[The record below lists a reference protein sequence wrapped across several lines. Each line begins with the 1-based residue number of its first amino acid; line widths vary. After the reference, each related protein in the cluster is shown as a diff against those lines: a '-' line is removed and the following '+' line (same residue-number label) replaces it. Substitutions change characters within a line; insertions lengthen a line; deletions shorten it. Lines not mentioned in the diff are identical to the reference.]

1 MKFTTAIV
9 AALLSATSLAAPAES
24 LDKRATEVS
33 MMAAGQWTIT
43 KMVRTCANGACKWS
57 FGINDGTTNT
67 PCAFSVKGKP
77 ATQTDS
83 TGNVCGA
90 YTVSS
95 GWSGQF
101 GPNSGF
107 TTLAVTNAAKK
118 QVAYPAYTD
127 AQLVNG
133 KVVTPN
139 QSYTPQNL
147 AV

>member
-24 LDKRATEVS
+24 LEKRADLS

-43 KMVRTCANGACKWS
+43 KMVRTCGNGECKWS

-83 TGNVCGA
+83 TGNVCGL
-90 YTVSS
+90 YTVST

-101 GPNSGF
+101 GANNGF
-107 TTLAVTNAAKK
+107 TTLAVANAAKK
-118 QVAYPAYTD
+118 QIAYPAYTD

-133 KVVTPN
+133 TVVTPN
-139 QSYTPQNL
+139 QRYTPQNL
-147 AV
+147 AL

>member
-9 AALLSATSLAAPAES
+9 ASLLSATSLAAPAEP
-24 LDKRATEVS
+24 LENRAAEVS

-43 KMVRTCANGACKWS
+43 KMLRTCANGECKWS
-57 FGINDGTTNT
+57 FGINDRVTNT

-77 ATQTDS
+77 ATQTNS

-90 YTVSS
+90 YTVST

-101 GPNSGF
+101 GANNGF
-107 TTLAVTNAAKK
+107 TTLAVANAAKK
-118 QVAYPAYTD
+118 QIAYPAYTD

-139 QSYTPQNL
+139 QSYTPQTL
-147 AV
+147 AI